1 MFSMTIGTT
10 VIDPIAKLLG
20 DWSADLTV
28 GSVLFR
34 IGLSVALSAVI
45 GCERSSKRHAAG
57 LRTFI
62 LVSLAATCAMLL
74 DIFLNAQYGINFE
87 AISAASVIGIAI
99 ITVNSILYS
108 SRSQILDSLGV
119 THGPLRCICRL
130 ISHGSS

>member
-45 GCERSSKRHAAG
+45 GC
-57 LRTFI
+57 
-62 LVSLAATCAMLL
+62 
-74 DIFLNAQYGINFE
+74 
-87 AISAASVIGIAI
+87 
-99 ITVNSILYS
+99 
-108 SRSQILDSLGV
+108 
-119 THGPLRCICRL
+119 
-130 ISHGSS
+130 